1 MQSCFHI
8 LPRLLIYHRVWLKGT
23 CTYHMQWQE
32 SIMCLL
38 LVISGILSTTNLDE
52 IQCTC
57 DKLQSC
63 INVGYI
69 LPMSFLWVRQGSTH
83 LNWTSG
89 KHWSAENLVRKQ
101 KCRNKKRCH
110 TDSQLCM
117 LKPCSLVFWWCESC
131 ILVFWSPASVV
142 NTDNAT
148 LVLCARYP
156 RLRLCMMPQWTN
168 ILVLVN
174 KSLNSSVRCTVAV
187 NNLLSDWMSIA
198 CCGVT
203 VI

>member
-8 LPRLLIYHRVWLKGT
+8 LPRLLIYHRVWLIVT
-23 CTYHMQWQE
+23 CSYHMQWQE
-32 SIMCLL
+32 SI
-38 LVISGILSTTNLDE
+38 II
-52 IQCTC
+52 
-57 DKLQSC
+57 
-63 INVGYI
+63 
-69 LPMSFLWVRQGSTH
+69 
-83 LNWTSG
+83 G
-89 KHWSAENLVRKQ
+89 KHWSAETLVRKQ
-101 KCRNKKRCH
+101 KCRNNKRCH

-117 LKPCSLVFWWCESC
+117 LKPCSQGVIIFWWCESH
-131 ILVFWSPASVV
+131 ILVFLYPACVI
-142 NTDNAT
+142 NTDK

-174 KSLNSSVRCTVAV
+174 KSLMLSVRCTMAV
-187 NNLLSDWMSIA
+187 NNVLSDWMSIA